1 MKRQVCIGS
10 LVWLLLITG
19 SHIQLNVGWS
29 ELVRETR
36 VLLGIERP
44 QLIVGFLPVT

>member
-10 LVWLLLITG
+10 LVWLLVITG
-19 SHIQLNVGWS
+19 AHIQLNVGWN

-36 VLLGIERP
+36 VFFGMERP
-44 QLIVGFLPVT
+44 ELIVGFLPVT